1 MRTNIE
7 LDDRLVRAAMKKAGV
22 TTKRAAVDAALRAF
36 VQPPPD
42 YRKLLGLRDADP
54 IAPGYD
60 PKAHT
65 PAAWVAAEPP
75 QRRAAATAADARPE
89 ATAPRTCPKRRPAP
103 SRGR

>member
-22 TTKRAAVDAALRAF
+22 ATKRAAVDAALRAF

-42 YRKLLGLRDADP
+42 YRKLLGLRDANP

-65 PAAWVAAEPP
+65 PDAWVAGEPP
-75 QRRAAATAADARPE
+75 QRRRAEAAADARPD
-89 ATAPRTCPKRRPAP
+89 ATAPRTGPNRRPAP